1 MRGALGGEWC
11 ASSTEEKQMET
22 KRGGEE
28 VDGEDGGKREQ
39 KSEHLEEMAAR
50 RAFLSFAPAFTGWGE
65 DCAEV
70 RQG

>member
-39 KSEHLEEMAAR
+39 KSSWPGAMCEGEGGKLRVREE
-50 RAFLSFAPAFTGWGE
+50 PGG
-65 DCAEV
+65 
-70 RQG
+70 